1 MRLIHIVRRLLSIRK
16 SRHQTSRVRDDVC
29 GEPWQCGW
37 RNVGG
42 CWPTTKVFLLILSW
56 SMKINSTS
64 RMQIMFHSQHS
75 RLKSGVE
82 MDWDRRQSAG
92 YEYLCH
98 LQVIQFN
105 SMAVNKLFLKCAHSG
120 GEAVDGGVHQ
130 GGAARHHGIGGGA
143 QERGHLGQTWPF
155 HGTNSCPTQVAF
167 PLLIKNSR
175 SISFI
180 FL

>member
-1 MRLIHIVRRLLSIRK
+1 MSVVSLGS
-16 SRHQTSRVRDDVC
+16 
-29 GEPWQCGW
+29 
-37 RNVGG
+37 VGG
-42 CWPTTKVFLLILSW
+42 EMLGAVGQRQRYFYQFYHGVL
-56 SMKINSTS
+56 KINSTS

-82 MDWDRRQSAG
+82 MDLDRRQSAG

-167 PLLIKNSR
+167 LLLIKNSR

-180 FL
+180 FLQEDL